1 LITIVARRYAK
12 ALVELAHEKKVVD
25 QTRADLA
32 AFAEAVE
39 GNASLQ
45 KLFAS
50 PVFTPAAKKAV
61 IGELAAKMGFQ
72 PTTTRFLSHL
82 AEAGRVRNF
91 RDVQQ
96 GFEELLAERQ
106 NRARARITTASALSP
121 AEVADIKKRLE
132 AMTGKQVEIDA
143 KVDAAVIGGVRA
155 QIGSVIYD
163 GTIMNQLSKI
173 REKLA
178 K

>member
-1 LITIVARRYAK
+1 LITIVAKRYAK

-39 GNASLQ
+39 GHASLQ
-45 KLFAS
+45 RLLAS
-50 PVFTPAAKKAV
+50 PAFTPAAKKAV
-61 IGELAAKMGFQ
+61 IGELADKMGFQ

-91 RDVQQ
+91 RDMQQ
-96 GFEELLAERQ
+96 GYEELLAEHQ
-106 NRARARITTASALSP
+106 NRARAMVTTAAVLAP
-121 AEVADIKKRLE
+121 AELADIKKKLE
-132 AMTGKQVEIDA
+132 AVTGKQVEIDA
-143 KVDAAVIGGVRA
+143 QVDPAVIGGARA

-163 GTIMNQLSKI
+163 GTIKNQLGKI